1 VTEDAEPPV
10 TLVRRYDTHRLIP
23 AKYGDSVLTRIADDD
38 AHLADIFDLDNATNE
53 RLLAEHRGLSG
64 IGRHELIFGVPYYRI
79 VNAAFTHPHPLGSR
93 FNAPDRGA
101 WYAGFELETSQ
112 AEIVF
117 HKTVEYAEINRFEDS
132 VVYDDYLADF
142 SAYFHDL
149 RGEGAYALYLSPN
162 SYVASQ
168 ALAQRLLAEGSLGF
182 IYPSQQRPSS
192 SLLSFHLVRLS
203 RSADIKRIKFF
214 CFFLFTKRRLFTSLL
229 LDAVLGTPAMGA
241 MAVPISPS
249 DLR

>member
-1 VTEDAEPPV
+1 MTEDAEPPV

-182 IYPSQQRPSS
+182 IYPSVRRIGGTCLACFRPV
-192 SLLSFHLVRLS
+192 LVSNVRRQVS
-203 RSADIKRIKFF
+203 YR
-214 CFFLFTKRRLFTSLL
+214 FTWS
-229 LDAVLGTPAMGA
+229 GSP
-241 MAVPISPS
+241 VPQISNE
-249 DLR
+249 